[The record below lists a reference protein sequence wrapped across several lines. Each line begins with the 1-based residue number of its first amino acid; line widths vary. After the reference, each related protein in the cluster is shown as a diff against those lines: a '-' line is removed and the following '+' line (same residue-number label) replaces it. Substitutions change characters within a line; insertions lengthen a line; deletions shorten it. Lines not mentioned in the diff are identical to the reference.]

1 MTILNDRND
10 FFMNTNLLS
19 RWYNSFIVFVTMEFW
34 SSSSS
39 CLKHSFSW
47 LLMRVMKYQLIEVRR
62 DINTSP
68 TNNVRT
74 LSAILFMIRAAPL
87 LPGLLRELL
96 WPALITEKP
105 QSLTWAN
112 NTGLDLGL
120 TGRPGQHHLPD
131 VTNLFLPLRVSGMNI
146 AFNGYVHS
154 TQTNTRSTLFVEF

>member
-1 MTILNDRND
+1 MSAMT

-19 RWYNSFIVFVTMEFW
+19 RWYNTFIVFTTGSGVHQVHVF
-34 SSSSS
+34 
-39 CLKHSFSW
+39 KHSFSW
-47 LLMRVMKYQLIEVRR
+47 LLMREMKYQLIEIRR
-62 DINTSP
+62 DINTSR

-87 LPGLLRELL
+87 LPGLLWELL

-120 TGRPGQHHLPD
+120 TGRPEQHHLPD
-131 VTNLFLPLRVSGMNI
+131 VTNLYLPLRVSGMYI
-146 AFNGYVHS
+146 AFYVLS
-154 TQTNTRSTLFVEF
+154 TQTNTRLTLFVEF

>member
-1 MTILNDRND
+1 MLNVRND
-10 FFMNTNLLS
+10 V
-19 RWYNSFIVFVTMEFW
+19 WYNTFIVFVTGSGVRQVHVF
-34 SSSSS
+34 
-39 CLKHSFSW
+39 KHSFSW
-47 LLMRVMKYQLIEVRR
+47 LLMRVMKYQVIEIRR
-62 DINTSP
+62 DINTSR

-120 TGRPGQHHLPD
+120 TGRPEQYHLPD
-131 VTNLFLPLRVSGMNI
+131 VTNLYLPLRVNGMYN
-146 AFNGYVHS
+146 VHCVQWIRS
-154 TQTNTRSTLFVEF
+154 FYTN